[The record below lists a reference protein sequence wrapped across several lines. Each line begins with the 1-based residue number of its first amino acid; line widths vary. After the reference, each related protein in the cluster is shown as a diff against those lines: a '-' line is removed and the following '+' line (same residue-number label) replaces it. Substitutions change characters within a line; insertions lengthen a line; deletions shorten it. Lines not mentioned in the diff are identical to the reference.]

1 MHALIYCGH
10 TWDIA
15 ASISKQ
21 FPVLNVQAEIS
32 GHILVFKVV
41 SSSLFDGTERRLL
54 GAPGLGMEFL
64 ACYGATLNLCSFHGQ
79 VDGDRLV

>member
-1 MHALIYCGH
+1 MYALICGGH

-32 GHILVFKVV
+32 GYILVSKVI
-41 SSSLFDGTERRLL
+41 SSSPFDGTERRLL
-54 GAPGLGMEFL
+54 GASGLRMEFL

-79 VDGDRLV
+79 IDGDRLV